1 MQILVVED
9 DALHRAFL
17 KEAVERMLPEC
28 DSVFEAGDGL
38 DAIRIAREHQ
48 LDSIVMD
55 LQMPAATGVDA
66 AKAVW
71 HERPDT
77 RILFWSNYAD
87 EAYVRGV
94 ARIVP
99 PGAVYGYLLK
109 SASEERLRLAMRGVF
124 IEDQCVIDRE
134 VRGVQQRAQDRL
146 DGLTDLEYEVLLDIA
161 LGLTDK
167 VIAARRNLS
176 TRGVQSRL
184 KHLYEKLGVQHAA
197 AGERKGGERKGGA
210 TYNARTRAVSVALSR
225 GLLNTGALHTG
236 EEDLRDWLRR
246 EQILHSA
253 QNDDS

>member
-1 MQILVVED
+1 MQILVVEA

-28 DSVFEAGDGL
+28 DRVFEAGDGL
-38 DAIRIAREHQ
+38 DAIRITSEQQ

-66 AKAVW
+66 AKAIW
-71 HERPDT
+71 QERPDT

-146 DGLTDLEYEVLLDIA
+146 DGLTDPEYEVLLDIA

-184 KHLYEKLGVQHAA
+184 KHLYEKLGVEHAA
-197 AGERKGGERKGGA
+197 AGERKRGA

-225 GLLNTGALHTG
+225 GLLNAGALRTG
-236 EEDLRDWLRR
+236 EEDLTDWLRR
-246 EQILHSA
+246 EKILHSA
-253 QNDDS
+253 QNGDS

>member
-1 MQILVVED
+1 MRILVVED
-9 DALHRAFL
+9 DALHRSFL
-17 KEAVERMLPEC
+17 REAVERMLPEC
-28 DSVFEAGDGL
+28 NGVIEAGDGA
-38 DAIRIAREHQ
+38 DAIRISREHQ

-66 AKAVW
+66 ARTIW

-146 DGLTDLEYEVLLDIA
+146 DGLTDPEYEVLLDIA

-184 KHLYEKLGVQHAA
+184 KHLYEKLGVEHAA
-197 AGERKGGERKGGA
+197 ASERRGGA
-210 TYNARTRAVSVALSR
+210 TYNARTRAVSVAFSR
-225 GLLNTGALHTG
+225 GLLNAGALRTG
-236 EEDLRDWLRR
+236 EDELADWLSRDAA
-246 EQILHSA
+246 LPGT
-253 QNDDS
+253 QNRDH